1 MRDLVSERPNVVPV
15 GIGNSGS
22 EIDMSGYL
30 NSATTSSDYE
40 DPVSI
45 GVSNEEGDG
54 DAVASEGQDVTKPD
68 ENNTKIHL
76 PVKRK
81 AAESSTNTPKPVVKQ
96 EPTGKKAR
104 AVMEKFSDVARAQE
118 ETVQKSMDM
127 KIKRLELMKDTDI
140 ARIKAQECI
149 QIERDRRKAELK
161 SQKIKLEQDKMRL
174 EYEFRLAQ
182 LQAHHPTPFA
192 STSFTAA
199 TDHINHIS
207 GASSS
212 SSTSFSSPAHT
223 SIHNLK
229 LAEEIHF
236 GNISVGQMEPHLP
249 LYLPTDH
256 PTNDQRDGHI

>member
-40 DPVSI
+40 DPVSV
-45 GVSNEEGDG
+45 GVSDEEGNG
-54 DAVASEGQDVTKPD
+54 EAVASEGQDVTEPD
-68 ENNTKIHL
+68 EDNAKIHL

-96 EPTGKKAR
+96 EPTGKKTR

-118 ETVQKSMDM
+118 ETVQKSIDM
-127 KIKRLELMKDTDI
+127 KIERLELTKDTDI
-140 ARIKAQECI
+140 ARIKAQERI

-161 SQKIKLEQDKMRL
+161 SQKIRLEQDKMWL
-174 EYEFRLAQ
+174 EYELRLAQ
-182 LQAHHPTPFA
+182 LQAHRPTPFM
-192 STSFTAA
+192 STSFTVA

-207 GASSS
+207 GPSSS

-223 SIHNLK
+223 SSHNLE
-229 LAEEIHF
+229 LGEEFHF
-236 GNISVGQMEPHLP
+236 GNVSIGQMEPLLP

-256 PTNDQRDGHI
+256 PTDDQRDGHV